1 MHFHLEKANSAHGFL
16 SLRSSGD
23 NLQPDGWVFWSSF
36 ERADFVMSDTLQ
48 LWNRHFH
55 IYPILQYQ
63 MAHQSPNDANSGR
76 IRQSFRV
83 LLHQIRKGLQSP
95 SLQEC
100 NFSIDEIIL
109 RPKVSSVSGP
119 TGNSM
124 LALKQ
129 LADTQPSASY
139 NCFSE
144 ICQQG

>member
-1 MHFHLEKANSAHGFL
+1 MGLLILSCRTQLAALESPFHPLN
-16 SLRSSGD
+16 
-23 NLQPDGWVFWSSF
+23 
-36 ERADFVMSDTLQ
+36 
-48 LWNRHFH
+48 
-55 IYPILQYQ
+55 PILQYQ

-83 LLHQIRKGLQSP
+83 LWHQIRKGLQSP

-100 NFSIDEIIL
+100 NSSIDEIIL
-109 RPKVSSVSGP
+109 WPKVSSVSVCRNKQTKLSTHQCRIETVCGIMELVP
-119 TGNSM
+119 
-124 LALKQ
+124 LEIRCWHFQ